1 MHYRSGRGI
10 RARRRSASLCME
22 ACKSVPRGFADRCP
36 VSRPIGE
43 YNTRIFACCQAEMHI
58 NAVYLTS
65 ARLSARSF
73 RAFMHPLQVL
83 PFVCTIPAFRHSASL
98 SLLTCR
104 ISQAPPLSPF
114 GGQGPEKTGRGRAG
128 CKKGGGCSA
137 DQWPLQARGQGWH
150 RPYPP
155 VTALKGRASRG
166 SQATPS

>member
-10 RARRRSASLCME
+10 RARRRSASFIVE

-43 YNTRIFACCQAEMHI
+43 YITRIFACCQAEMHI

-104 ISQAPPLSPF
+104 ISQAPPLSPS
-114 GGQGPEKTGRGRAG
+114 GGQGPEKTDRGRAG
-128 CKKGGGCSA
+128 CKKGGGCS
-137 DQWPLQARGQGWH
+137 PGHPGLRI
-150 RPYPP
+150 RVRSPYPP